1 MITTEN
7 WHDIAPQLRQLWD
20 EGHTTAEIGRR
31 LGVTKNTIAGKAYRL
46 GLPKRDKPKTLIGR
60 PKKVT
65 EQTLPKLRSEPLIE
79 PPAVIPS
86 RQTTAAHDRNAA
98 QVKITARPAKPTPR
112 LIKIPEPTAPPKY
125 GRVINCLWPIGH
137 PGTKD
142 YRSCDTPSEAGRPY
156 CEAHVKVAYSSAG
169 R

>member
-1 MITTEN
+1 MPTTVSR
-7 WHDIAPQLRQLWD
+7 HDIAPQLRQLWD

-31 LGVTKNTIAGKAYRL
+31 LGVTKNTIVGKAYRL
-46 GLPKRDKPKTLIGR
+46 GLPKREMPKALR
-60 PKKVT
+60 N
-65 EQTLPKLRSEPLIE
+65 LPKRVRRPIQTET
-79 PPAVIPS
+79 PPIPP

-98 QVKITARPAKPTPR
+98 KVKITARPSKPTPR
-112 LIKIPEPTAPPKY
+112 LIKIPEPPMPPKY

>member
-7 WHDIAPQLRQLWD
+7 WHDLEPKLRQLWD
-20 EGHTTAEIGRR
+20 EGHSAAEIGRR
-31 LGVTKNTIAGKAYRL
+31 IGVTKNTIVGKAYRL
-46 GLPKRDKPKTLIGR
+46 GLPKRDTPKALR
-60 PKKVT
+60 N
-65 EQTLPKLRSEPLIE
+65 LPKRVRRPTQTETPTT
-79 PPAVIPS
+79 PP

-98 QVKITARPAKPTPR
+98 KVKITARPSKPTPR
-112 LIKIPEPTAPPKY
+112 LIKIPEPPKY

-142 YRSCDTPSEAGRPY
+142 YRSCDTPSEAGKPY